1 MAHRALARIHAGT
14 GHHAQAIEHFREA
27 LFLDSGDAD
36 TTVELADALIAS
48 GDPLA
53 AVEALQPLLRR
64 APELTHPAC
73 NWPWAARGLN
83 WGSGRRRSPLCIA
96 VWTPARPILPPYRP

>member
-1 MAHRALARIHAGT
+1 M
-14 GHHAQAIEHFREA
+14 QAIEHFREA

-53 AVEALQPLLRR
+53 AVETLQPLLRR
-64 APELTHPAC
+64 VPELEGVFGRLQVVTG
-73 NWPWAARGLN
+73 RLIEV
-83 WGSGRRRSPLCIA
+83 SGRR
-96 VWTPARPILPPYRP
+96 